1 MSDSE
6 IIKYDARSDRCPV
19 PLVKTKLLL
28 KSLDK
33 GQALRIL
40 LCDSGSKQDIPK
52 WMTSIG
58 LPFIT
63 TQLSNNVLEVSVTK
77 EK

>member
-1 MSDSE
+1 MPDIE
-6 IIKYDARSDRCPV
+6 IIKYDARLERCPI
-19 PLVKTKLLL
+19 PLIKTKLLL

-40 LCDSGSKQDIPK
+40 LCDSSSKQDIPK
-52 WMTSIG
+52 WMTTIG
-58 LPFIT
+58 LKFTTIELSENDLEIT
-63 TQLSNNVLEVSVTK
+63 VTK